1 MERVGKNW
9 LSKAIRAP
17 TFHPGAP
24 ATAQNQTTMITFG
37 PTIATPRIAQK
48 FRK

>member
-1 MERVGKNW
+1 MPSTGKE
-9 LSKAIRAP
+9 
-17 TFHPGAP
+17 
-24 ATAQNQTTMITFG
+24 AQNQTTMITFG

>member
-1 MERVGKNW
+1 VKIQRITDV
-9 LSKAIRAP
+9 LDACCRDTYFS
-17 TFHPGAP
+17 

>member
-1 MERVGKNW
+1 VADFFGKMW
-9 LSKAIRAP
+9 QY
-17 TFHPGAP
+17 PGAP

>member
-1 MERVGKNW
+1 MFPG
-9 LSKAIRAP
+9 RALI
-17 TFHPGAP
+17 
-24 ATAQNQTTMITFG
+24 AQNQTTMITFG

>member
-1 MERVGKNW
+1 LEISRNE
-9 LSKAIRAP
+9 AAY
-17 TFHPGAP
+17 PGAP

>member
-1 MERVGKNW
+1 MRC
-9 LSKAIRAP
+9 AIPRESVEICHVLAP
-17 TFHPGAP
+17 D
-24 ATAQNQTTMITFG
+24 QNQTTMITFG